1 MDFNC
6 NPLYLCTSCCK
17 TYSLSM
23 IYGKLSFSDS
33 IGCACQLEE
42 TQVND
47 SRHYHGAQN
56 EGKGIATVYPL
67 IFAII

>member
-1 MDFNC
+1 MLQDLFSIIHM
-6 NPLYLCTSCCK
+6 Y
-17 TYSLSM
+17 
-23 IYGKLSFSDS
+23 KLSFSDS
-33 IGCACQLEE
+33 LGCACQLEE